1 MTIDELAKKVADDFI
16 GTMEDFEFE
25 SFAEMKDV
33 YDWTSREIKDEVG
46 YMINKMYGNDEW
58 WLDDDGDVSNQST
71 GEIIS
76 YRKFVNIVRS
86 YIKKWEQTKKIDL

>member
-33 YDWTSREIKDEVG
+33 YDWSSREIKDEVE
-46 YMINKMYGNDEW
+46 YMINKQYGNGEW
-58 WLDDDGDVSNQST
+58 WLDDDGDIST
-71 GEIIS
+71 ETSSEFIS
-76 YRKFVNIVRS
+76 YRKFMNIVRS